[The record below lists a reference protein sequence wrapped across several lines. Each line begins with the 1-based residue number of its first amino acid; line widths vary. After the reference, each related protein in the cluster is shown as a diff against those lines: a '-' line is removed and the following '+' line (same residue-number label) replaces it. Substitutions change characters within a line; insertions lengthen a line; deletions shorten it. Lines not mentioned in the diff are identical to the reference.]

1 MLFRK
6 CWNYTFLHGFD
17 FTVFN
22 IKHLNVLKH
31 FCWFILWKTV
41 SFLCK
46 FLRKSQ
52 LCFLSLKFLIVW
64 INLKLLENVIE
75 LSLNPWLGFNALIFF
90 KTEKWY
96 FSSHLNYPKSVTNN
110 LQLLIRVSERHHR
123 NYARVCSFSFPFIKQ
138 LITVRCIFLITTK
151 PSEILSSQLLR
162 FTVLKKHSFL
172 FVCKNLRRGL
182 KNQSVT
188 TFKQKSIESK

>member
-1 MLFRK
+1 M
-6 CWNYTFLHGFD
+6 
-17 FTVFN
+17 
-22 IKHLNVLKH
+22 
-31 FCWFILWKTV
+31 
-41 SFLCK
+41 
-46 FLRKSQ
+46 
-52 LCFLSLKFLIVW
+52 
-64 INLKLLENVIE
+64 
-75 LSLNPWLGFNALIFF
+75 GFNALIFF

-172 FVCKNLRRGL
+172 FVCKNLRKGL

-188 TFKQKSIESK
+188 TFKQKSIESKQLNWHHYNESKSAPNNPHIIDINVTDNALKAPKATTNREIDIIIRKTYNSQWQKSTKLLTIYNEILPILCFQK